1 MGGATTTGLPFPGSD
16 NRGITRDKSTVSLRH
31 AIEYKLPERPAH
43 PTNQRAILENQQR
56 LSLMH
61 ITHFCFGLSYL
72 TAFGLEISRFVHH
85 LRWARI
91 AGIVFAIGGL
101 LAHTI
106 FLAYHQPTPAS
117 PNGALLL
124 LAWVFAVFYLYGAL
138 HREPYPWASFVLPLS
153 ASFWWGCRSPF
164 AAPDQANG
172 VVVLRRNIS
181 GVSMIHGIL
190 VLLASVGITMAFLA
204 SLMYLVQSWRLRR
217 KLNPIGGMK
226 LLSLERLERISRRGI
241 NLAFPLLTVGLLL
254 GAMRAWQN
262 PYDAGS
268 WTALKIVSTVGLWLV
283 GSLLMYLRYGAHLPG
298 RRMAWFTIAAFALML
313 VALGAS
319 HPFVPGDSR

>member
-1 MGGATTTGLPFPGSD
+1 
-16 NRGITRDKSTVSLRH
+16 
-31 AIEYKLPERPAH
+31 
-43 PTNQRAILENQQR
+43 
-56 LSLMH
+56 MH

-138 HREPYPWASFVLPLS
+138 HREPYPWASFVLPLVLILVGL
-153 ASFWWGCRSPF
+153 SFAFRG
-164 AAPDQANG
+164 ADQADG
-172 VVVLRRNIS
+172 SWFS
-181 GVSMIHGIL
+181 GEHFWGMTHGIL

-262 PYDAGS
+262 PYDAGN